1 MAAYDKVCGS
11 YVGGKCSLRVCP
23 GSLRGLLAPQGIV
36 RSYQRCEGSA
46 IALDCRV
53 GEIAAIQA
61 EVLVSVLDRSG
72 ASPRLR
78 RQPPNIFVRIWNDS
92 NCIDGAPASL
102 LFSAATKFLRGTYA
116 VSEHPFVDI
125 HCHLLPGIDD
135 GAKDW
140 RDTLAMARL
149 AADDGFSTIVTTPHQ
164 LGNWS
169 QNTGEDIRHLTAQ
182 VQNVLREQKI
192 PITLL
197 AGGDVRIEP
206 DLIAKIRSGEVM
218 TLADRGRHV
227 LLELPHELYV
237 PLDRLLEELRA
248 AGLVGILSHPE
259 RNQGILA
266 RPEVLEPLVR
276 GGCLMQ
282 VTAGSL
288 AGSFGPG
295 IGKFAAWMVSEGLVH
310 FLATDAH
317 SPRSRRPIMSRAF
330 DQATRLVG
338 ERLAVEMCSTNPAQ
352 VAAGEDVKPGIRPG
366 RSARRGLGSWFG
378 WRKAG

>member
-1 MAAYDKVCGS
+1 M
-11 YVGGKCSLRVCP
+11 P
-23 GSLRGLLAPQGIV
+23 
-36 RSYQRCEGSA
+36 ESA
-46 IALDCRV
+46 
-53 GEIAAIQA
+53 
-61 EVLVSVLDRSG
+61 
-72 ASPRLR
+72 
-78 RQPPNIFVRIWNDS
+78 
-92 NCIDGAPASL
+92 
-102 LFSAATKFLRGTYA
+102 
-116 VSEHPFVDI
+116 FVDI

-140 RDTLAMARL
+140 RDTLAMARMA
-149 AADDGFSTIVTTPHQ
+149 AADGIRTIITTPHQ

-169 QNTGEDIRHLTAQ
+169 QNRGDDIRHLTAQ

-206 DLIAKIRSGEVM
+206 DMIDRIRRGEVM
-218 TLADRGRHV
+218 TLADHGRHV

-237 PLDRLLEELRA
+237 PLEPLLQELRA

-266 RPEVLEPLVR
+266 RPDLVEPLVKA
-276 GGCLMQ
+276 GCLMQ

-288 AGSFGPG
+288 AGSFGPD
-295 IGKFAAWMVSEGLVH
+295 IAACAERMVSRGLVH

-330 DQATRLVG
+330 DRATELVG
-338 ERLAVEMCSTNPAQ
+338 ERLAVEMCATNPAQ
-352 VAAGEDVKPGIRPG
+352 VAAGEDVRPG
-366 RSARRGLGSWFG
+366 MRETRPARRGLVSWFG

>member
-1 MAAYDKVCGS
+1 
-11 YVGGKCSLRVCP
+11 
-23 GSLRGLLAPQGIV
+23 
-36 RSYQRCEGSA
+36 
-46 IALDCRV
+46 
-53 GEIAAIQA
+53 
-61 EVLVSVLDRSG
+61 
-72 ASPRLR
+72 
-78 RQPPNIFVRIWNDS
+78 
-92 NCIDGAPASL
+92 
-102 LFSAATKFLRGTYA
+102 
-116 VSEHPFVDI
+116 VSEPAFVDI

-140 RDTLAMARL
+140 RDTLAMARMA
-149 AADDGFSTIVTTPHQ
+149 AADGFDTIVATPHQ
-164 LGNWS
+164 LGNWP
-169 QNTGEDIRHLTAQ
+169 QNTGDDIRHLTAQ

-206 DLIAKIRSGEVM
+206 DLIAKIRRGEVM

-237 PLDRLLEELRA
+237 PLDRLLAELRA

-266 RPEVLEPLVR
+266 RPDVLGPLVR
-276 GGCLMQ
+276 AGCLMQ

-288 AGSFGPG
+288 AGAFG
-295 IGKFAAWMVSEGLVH
+295 IDIAKFSEWMVVEGLVH

-317 SPRSRRPIMSRAF
+317 SSRARRPIMSRAF
-330 DQATRLVG
+330 ERAAQLVG
-338 ERLAVEMCSTNPAQ
+338 ERRAIELCCSNPARI
-352 VAAGEDVKPGIRPG
+352 AAGEDVRARIQRTKQVRPG
-366 RSARRGLGSWFG
+366 LTGWFG